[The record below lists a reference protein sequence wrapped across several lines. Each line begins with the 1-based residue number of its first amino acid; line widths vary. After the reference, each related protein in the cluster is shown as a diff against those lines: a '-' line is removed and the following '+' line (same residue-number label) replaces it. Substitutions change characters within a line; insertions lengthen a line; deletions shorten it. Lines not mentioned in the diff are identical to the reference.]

1 MTPTIAQ
8 LIQAIAQADSA
19 EGLIDAVRA
28 LAATEAEAAIPS
40 LVEVLSFNNPGAAVA
55 AVDGLIKIG
64 LPSVSYLLENID
76 GYNYGARAWATR
88 VLSGVG
94 DVRALDLLIDAAMRD
109 FSLSVR
115 RSAARG
121 LGYLNWETVDKEHQ
135 DELQTQVL
143 EALLMVSHDDEWVV
157 RYSAIAGLEGLAPS
171 LSARLSSHLV
181 RIQERLTEMV
191 LTDEEIA
198 IKARSQLALQPFS
211 E

>member
-19 EGLIDAVRA
+19 EGLIYAVRT
-28 LAATEAEAAIPS
+28 LAATEAEADIPS

-94 DVRALDLLIDAAMRD
+94 DVRALDLLIDAARRD

-135 DELQTQVL
+135 DALQTQAL

-171 LSARLSSHLV
+171 LSARLGSQLV

-198 IKARSQLALQPFS
+198 IKARSQLALKS
-211 E
+211 NHG

>member
-171 LSARLSSHLV
+171 LSSRLGSHLV
-181 RIQERLTEMV
+181 RIRERLTEMV
-191 LTDEEIA
+191 LKDEEIA
-198 IKARSQLALQPFS
+198 IKARSQLALKS
-211 E
+211 NHG

>member
-121 LGYLNWETVDKEHQ
+121 LGYLNWETMDKEHQ

-143 EALLMVSHDDEWVV
+143 EALLMVSRDDEWVV

-171 LSARLSSHLV
+171 LSSRLGSHLV
-181 RIQERLTEMV
+181 RIRERLTEMV
-191 LTDEEIA
+191 LKDEEIA
-198 IKARSQLALQPFS
+198 IKARSQLALKS
-211 E
+211 NHG

>member
-19 EGLIDAVRA
+19 EGLIHAVRA

-121 LGYLNWETVDKEHQ
+121 LGYLNWKTVDKEHQ

-171 LSARLSSHLV
+171 LSARLGSQLV

-198 IKARSQLALQPFS
+198 IKARSQLALKS
-211 E
+211 NHG

>member
-19 EGLIDAVRA
+19 EGLIHAVRA

-157 RYSAIAGLEGLAPS
+157 RYSAIAGLECLAPS

-198 IKARSQLALQPFS
+198 IKARSQLALKS
-211 E
+211 NHG

>member
-19 EGLIDAVRA
+19 EGLIHAVRA

-198 IKARSQLALQPFS
+198 IKARSQLALKS
-211 E
+211 NHG

>member
-19 EGLIDAVRA
+19 EGLIHAVRA
-28 LAATEAEAAIPS
+28 LAATEVEAAIPS

-171 LSARLSSHLV
+171 LSARLGSHLL

-198 IKARSQLALQPFS
+198 IKARSQLALKS
-211 E
+211 NHG

>member
-19 EGLIDAVRA
+19 ERLIHAVRA

-94 DVRALDLLIDAAMRD
+94 DVRALDLLIDAALRD

-171 LSARLSSHLV
+171 LSSRLGSHLV
-181 RIQERLTEMV
+181 RIRERLTEMV
-191 LTDEEIA
+191 LKDEEIA
-198 IKARSQLALQPFS
+198 IKARSQLALKS
-211 E
+211 NHG

>member
-19 EGLIDAVRA
+19 EGLIHAVRA

-171 LSARLSSHLV
+171 LSARLGSHLL

-198 IKARSQLALQPFS
+198 IKARSQLALKS
-211 E
+211 NHG

>member
-19 EGLIDAVRA
+19 ERLIHAVRA

-76 GYNYGARAWATR
+76 GYNYGSRAWATR

-171 LSARLSSHLV
+171 LSVRLGSQLV
-181 RIQERLTEMV
+181 RIRERLTEMV

-198 IKARSQLALQPFS
+198 IKARSQLALKS
-211 E
+211 NHG